1 MAAFTTIAAGVGLVA
16 TLGSTGMSFAQAGKQ
31 KKLEKEAEKSAGVA
45 MEEAKRAL
53 ETNYYAGQSIQ
64 KEPYELEREA
74 LLSQGAQAIEAGVE
88 SERGAGTIAGRVQL
102 GMNEGQAGIRT
113 AMGKEV
119 TDLESKR
126 LAEESRLRDIGV
138 QLKLGEVEGAKL
150 AARDAA
156 EAKALA
162 TAQAMQG
169 VTSAIGQV
177 ASFVP
182 LFSKKTPDMS
192 FLVTEP
198 AKPYDITNPQPSP
211 QQLYGFG
218 GVNYVPNQ
226 SPYMVTQSSQNYIPK
241 PFGPQIQPQPFN
253 PFASVGAQGNF
264 FGY

>member
-1 MAAFTTIAAGVGLVA
+1 MAAFTTIAAGTALAA

-31 KKLEKEAEKSAGVA
+31 KKLEKEADKSAGVA

-182 LFSKKTPDMS
+182 LFGKQSMVEP
-192 FLVTEP
+192 VTAEGL
-198 AKPYDITNPQPSP
+198 KPMVSVQNKAPLPIASLSP
-211 QQLYGFG
+211 FSGNVKSVQAAGF
-218 GVNYVPNQ
+218 
-226 SPYMVTQSSQNYIPK
+226 T
-241 PFGPQIQPQPFN
+241 PFN
-253 PFASVGAQGNF
+253 PYSLENQAFNPF
-264 FGY
+264 MFTK